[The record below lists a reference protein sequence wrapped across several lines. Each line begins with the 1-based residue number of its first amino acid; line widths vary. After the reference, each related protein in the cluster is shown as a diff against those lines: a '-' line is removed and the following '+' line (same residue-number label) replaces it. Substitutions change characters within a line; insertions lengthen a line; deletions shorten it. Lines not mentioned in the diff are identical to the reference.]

1 LKLDFEND
9 SFKKVKYCLI
19 GNDITFDNL
28 IAFILKKKNIISVGF
43 QSRWIASKWK
53 IYTNIIN
60 TLLIMDNYS
69 KNNFKKNKFCLVKKY
84 IVSGYVLKNFKK
96 TITKKNKFINNNIIC
111 FDWSI
116 GTDSYQNLNTNIYNL
131 INFYDDIL
139 RLSNVYEDFNFII
152 KSKEKLKSYKNLEE
166 IISKIKKKNNV
177 YLYNL
182 SEGINNFQK
191 LYDNC
196 NIIITKPSSTIDE
209 GIFYGKKVLVHDYG
223 ISFDILIEKYEN
235 FNNQALFAHSYDD
248 LKENLNI
255 IITKNINNYH
265 IRKFD
270 KNYYF
275 NDNSNFSFK
284 NFLGKLNS

>member
-1 LKLDFEND
+1 
-9 SFKKVKYCLI
+9 
-19 GNDITFDNL
+19 
-28 IAFILKKKNIISVGF
+28 
-43 QSRWIASKWK
+43 
-53 IYTNIIN
+53 
-60 TLLIMDNYS
+60 MDNYS

-96 TITKKNKFINNNIIC
+96 TIAKKNKFINSNIIC

-116 GTDSYQNLNTNIYNL
+116 GTDLYQNLNTNIYNL

-166 IISKIKKKNNV
+166 IIRKIKKKKNI

-182 SEGINNFQK
+182 SDGMNNFQK

-223 ISFDILIEKYEN
+223 TSFDILIEKYEN

-248 LKENLNI
+248 LKENLNL

-275 NDNSNFSFK
+275 NNNNNFSFK
-284 NFLGKLNS
+284 NFLEQLNS